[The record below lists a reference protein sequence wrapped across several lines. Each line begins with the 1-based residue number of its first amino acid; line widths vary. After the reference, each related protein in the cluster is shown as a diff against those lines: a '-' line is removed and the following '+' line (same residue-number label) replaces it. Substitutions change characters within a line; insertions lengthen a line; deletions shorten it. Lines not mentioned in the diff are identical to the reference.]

1 MNTLAKAALA
11 LVLFVA
17 GNSAQSAPL
26 PQPKGEVILEIAGRI
41 GNSNGGDIAT
51 FDREM
56 LETLGLETI
65 KTATP
70 WHTGEV
76 RFEGC
81 SLKKLMANVDASGK
95 TVKAIALNDYVT
107 MIPIEDFE
115 KYGTILALK
124 RDGQYMPI
132 RDKGPLFIIYPY
144 DSDPNLRSQMYYAR
158 SAWQVKRLEIHP

>member
-76 RFEGC
+76 RFEG
-81 SLKKLMANVDASGK
+81 V
-95 TVKAIALNDYVT
+95 
-107 MIPIEDFE
+107 
-115 KYGTILALK
+115 
-124 RDGQYMPI
+124 R
-132 RDKGPLFIIYPY
+132 
-144 DSDPNLRSQMYYAR
+144 
-158 SAWQVKRLEIHP
+158 

>member
-1 MNTLAKAALA
+1 MNTLAIAALA

-26 PQPKGEVILEIAGRI
+26 PQPKGEVILEIAGKI
-41 GNSNGGDIAT
+41 GNSNNGGVAT

-56 LETLGLETI
+56 LETLGLETV

-76 RFEGC
+76 RFEGVP
-81 SLKKLMANVDASGK
+81 LKKLLANVGASGT
-95 TVKAIALNDYVT
+95 TVKAVALNDYVT
-107 MIPIEDFE
+107 TIPIEDFE
-115 KYGTILALK
+115 KHGTILALK
-124 RDGQYMPI
+124 RDGQYMPV

-158 SAWQVKRLEIHP
+158 SAWQVKRLEVQP

>member
-76 RFEGC
+76 RFEGFAEEADGQRRRVGENRE
-81 SLKKLMANVDASGK
+81 SHRPERLRDDDPHRRLR
-95 TVKAIALNDYVT
+95 
-107 MIPIEDFE
+107 

-158 SAWQVKRLEIHP
+158 SARQVKRLEIHP